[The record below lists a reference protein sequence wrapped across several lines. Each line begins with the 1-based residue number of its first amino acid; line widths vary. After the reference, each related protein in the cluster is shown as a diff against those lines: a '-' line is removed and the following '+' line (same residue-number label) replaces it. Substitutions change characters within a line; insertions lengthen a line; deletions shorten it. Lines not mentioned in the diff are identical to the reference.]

1 MRDLRRPA
9 ALERE
14 ARKLGM
20 VKGGERSYVI
30 RGLPKD

>member
-1 MRDLRRPA
+1 MRDLRAPGGPGA
-9 ALERE
+9 E

-20 VKGGERSYVI
+20 VKGGERTYVI